1 MMQIIDGVQVSSARG
16 RMGEKLAQRVL
27 QEFGTTQLDIDVVM
41 PVPETS
47 RTAALAC
54 ARILNRPYREVK
66 SPSHPHVLD
75 TLFSVQGS
83 NLTFAHTHCIPVH
96 TGLSEEP
103 LHRPHLHHAGA
114 GHATQDC
121 PVEAEL
127 HQV

>member
-54 ARILNRPYREVK
+54 ARILKRPYREVP
-66 SPSHPHVLD
+66 SPSRSYALD
-75 TLFSVQGS
+75 TLF
-83 NLTFAHTHCIPVH
+83 
-96 TGLSEEP
+96 
-103 LHRPHLHHAGA
+103 
-114 GHATQDC
+114 
-121 PVEAEL
+121 
-127 HQV
+127 